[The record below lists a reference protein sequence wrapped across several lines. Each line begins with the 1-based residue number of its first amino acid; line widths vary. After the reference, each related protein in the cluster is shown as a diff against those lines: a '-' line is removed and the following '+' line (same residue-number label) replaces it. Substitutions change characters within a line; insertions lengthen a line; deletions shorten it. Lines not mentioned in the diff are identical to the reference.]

1 MEIRQIY
8 RILTFAYIT
17 LLPNLLVFW
26 ILTILPEIVVNNLE
40 VTDKSQISKVVGLFD
55 GVFFIGLIIGSFI
68 WPYTLKLI
76 SKRTAL
82 FISLLLQGA
91 FNALT
96 GQAKTVEL
104 LIFLRFI
111 TACCSNMNTVGKDFI
126 FDFAKPNYRQ
136 YAFSVKNVFSVA
148 AAFLGPLL
156 GYYVYRYSNK
166 SLSLSLLYISCF
178 YLIGII
184 LFILVFYLDF
194 SEKECIPQSTAV
206 LDEEKVP
213 ITTENTEENLEEIK
227 PEVSEKK
234 KQKGIGEVCSYILK
248 NPDLRGIVIVYFI
261 TNGIYKT
268 QVMISIMFLE
278 TAWNDGGM
286 GIDSKIVAMIN
297 VLTYIPVALTIL
309 ISPIFVP
316 KKVSYAAFMNF
327 MIFVLLLSLF
337 LLPFSR
343 DLIKQGKPSD
353 FIWVVYLLQSIIN
366 CVTPKMY
373 SPFLNYLLNKRVDRY
388 SRTALNSITFILSNL
403 SAALMVMLILPFY
416 SVSMFD
422 DLFLQHKPYNKY
434 FCFVIMDIVLL
445 ISLPFVRHVKSVDK

>member
-1 MEIRQIY
+1 MEIRQVY

-40 VTDKSQISKVVGLFD
+40 VTDKRQISKVVGLFD
-55 GVFFIGLIIGSFI
+55 GVFFIGLIVGSFI

-82 FISLLLQGA
+82 FLSLLFQGA

-96 GQAKTVEL
+96 GQAKTVEV

-111 TACCSNMNTVGKDFI
+111 TACFSNMNTVGKDFI

-156 GYYVYRYSNK
+156 GYYVYQYSNK

-178 YLIGII
+178 YLVGIF
-184 LFILVFYLDF
+184 LFILVFYLDY
-194 SEKECIPQSTAV
+194 SDTEWMPQSTVA
-206 LDEEKVP
+206 LDEERIP
-213 ITTENTEENLEEIK
+213 IAEQTADQYLEEVK
-227 PEVSEKK
+227 PEISEKRR
-234 KQKGIGEVCSYILK
+234 QKGIGEVCSYILK

-309 ISPIFVP
+309 VAPIFVP
-316 KKVSYAAFMNF
+316 KRVSYAAFMNF
-327 MIFVLLLSLF
+327 MIIALLFSLF
-337 LLPFSR
+337 FLPFSR
-343 DLIKQGKPSD
+343 DLIKRGRPSD
-353 FIWVVYLLQSIIN
+353 FIWIVYLLQSIVN

-388 SRTALNSITFILSNL
+388 SRTALNSITFVLSNL
-403 SAALMVMLILPFY
+403 SAALMVILILPFY

-422 DLFLQHKPYNKY
+422 DFFLQYKPYNKY
-434 FCFVIMDIVLL
+434 FCFVLMDIVLL